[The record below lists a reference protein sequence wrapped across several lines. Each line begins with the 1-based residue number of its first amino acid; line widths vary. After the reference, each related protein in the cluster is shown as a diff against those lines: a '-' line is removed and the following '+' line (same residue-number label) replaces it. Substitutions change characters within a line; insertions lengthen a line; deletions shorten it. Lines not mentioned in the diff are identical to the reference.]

1 MARRPRSA
9 LPDGI
14 FHVTTRGVD
23 KCAIYHEDADQLFF
37 LRLVRSVT
45 RRYDWEFYALCLMGN
60 HYHFVVH
67 AARELL
73 SPGMHRL
80 NGIYAQAFNK
90 KYGRTGHLF
99 GDRFATRVIEDED
112 YLAEACRYVINN
124 PVRAGLC
131 ERASDWPW
139 NGCRYGLDV

>member
-1 MARRPRSA
+1 
-9 LPDGI
+9 
-14 FHVTTRGVD
+14 
-23 KCAIYHEDADQLFF
+23 
-37 LRLVRSVT
+37 
-45 RRYDWEFYALCLMGN
+45 
-60 HYHFVVH
+60 
-67 AARELL
+67 
-73 SPGMHRL
+73 MHRL

-99 GDRFATRVIEDED
+99 GDRFATRVIEDEE
-112 YLAEACRYVINN
+112 YLADACRYVINN